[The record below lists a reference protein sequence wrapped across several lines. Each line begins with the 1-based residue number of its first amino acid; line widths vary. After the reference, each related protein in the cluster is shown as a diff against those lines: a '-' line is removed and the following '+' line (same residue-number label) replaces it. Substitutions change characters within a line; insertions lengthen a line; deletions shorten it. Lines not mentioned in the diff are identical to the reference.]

1 MVCVGSLFSPH
12 LLGDVPFHSGYTQA
26 GTPTGNSR
34 ALMHTRAH
42 THARTHACGC
52 HLANKTTFSH
62 RGPAVLAPPPPIG
75 LLWGE
80 VRIFFHTWIQIFIS
94 LFIPPFYKIYIHT
107 IWFDK
112 IHFVTR
118 TKIQGIPVTGGCE
131 LGQKPLRRVFLPT
144 IAGEGGGVWFLF
156 TGAPPENVCGS
167 RHTLYA

>member
-1 MVCVGSLFSPH
+1 MWVLFSLPTFWEAY
-12 LLGDVPFHSGYTQA
+12 LSIQ
-26 GTPTGNSR
+26 GTPRRGHPPETPGHSC
-34 ALMHTRAH
+34 
-42 THARTHACGC
+42 THARTHARMHACGC

-118 TKIQGIPVTGGCE
+118 TKIQGIPVTGG
-131 LGQKPLRRVFLPT
+131 LRARPKTPSACFSPHNS
-144 IAGEGGGVWFLF
+144 GGGGRCVVSFH
-156 TGAPPENVCGS
+156 GSAP
-167 RHTLYA
+167 

>member
-34 ALMHTRAH
+34 ALMHTRTNAR
-42 THARTHACGC
+42 THARMHACGC

-118 TKIQGIPVTGGCE
+118 TKIQGIPVTGG
-131 LGQKPLRRVFLPT
+131 LRARPKTPSACFSPHNS
-144 IAGEGGGVWFLF
+144 GGGGRCVVSFH
-156 TGAPPENVCGS
+156 GSAP
-167 RHTLYA
+167 

>member
-1 MVCVGSLFSPH
+1 MWVLFSLPTFWETY
-12 LLGDVPFHSGYTQA
+12 LSIQ
-26 GTPTGNSR
+26 GTPRRGHPPETPGHSC
-34 ALMHTRAH
+34 
-42 THARTHACGC
+42 THARTHARMHACGC